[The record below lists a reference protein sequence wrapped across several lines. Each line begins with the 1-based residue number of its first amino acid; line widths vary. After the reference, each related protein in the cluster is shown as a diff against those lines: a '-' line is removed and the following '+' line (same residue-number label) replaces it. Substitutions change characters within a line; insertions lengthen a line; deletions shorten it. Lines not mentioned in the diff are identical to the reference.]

1 MWYLNIIVIINYSYY
16 ILYYYYS
23 ELVLLIIIIIIIVIH
38 VRIVQLSVDVQL
50 LSVDSNKTNCVL
62 SHLATRRKTMATHGS
77 LSAFDSSKEDWSSCI
92 LRLKYYFEA
101 NEVTDSNK
109 KKSILLSACGPA
121 TFRRIGSLLTT
132 ARLESIGYE
141 DLIAVVKNF
150 YDPKPSIIVQRFQF
164 NTRVRAIASSESI
177 ATYIAALRNLAEHCS
192 YGDKMLR
199 DRLVCGVNHDTI
211 QSRLLAEKDLT
222 YEKSY

>member
-1 MWYLNIIVIINYSYY
+1 
-16 ILYYYYS
+16 
-23 ELVLLIIIIIIIVIH
+23 
-38 VRIVQLSVDVQL
+38 
-50 LSVDSNKTNCVL
+50 
-62 SHLATRRKTMATHGS
+62 MATHGS
-77 LSAFDSSKEDWSSCI
+77 LSAFDSSKEDWSSYI

-132 ARLESIGYE
+132 VRLESIGYE

-164 NTRVRAIASSESI
+164 NTRVRASSESI
-177 ATYIAALRNLAEHCS
+177 ATFVAALRSLAEHCS
-192 YGDKMLR
+192 YGDKLNEMLR

-222 YEKSY
+222 YDKAIELAQAVETAQKNAKIIKNGSTDSKQQGVATLHWVTRTRQEERC